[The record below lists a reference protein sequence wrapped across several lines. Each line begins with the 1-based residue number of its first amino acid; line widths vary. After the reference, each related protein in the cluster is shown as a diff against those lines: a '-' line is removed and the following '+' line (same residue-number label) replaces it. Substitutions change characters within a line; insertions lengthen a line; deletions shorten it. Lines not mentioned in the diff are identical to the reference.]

1 MSVPPPTVIGMST
14 LSPGAEPISRPF
26 PMTEGGWARRRPL
39 RRVTRF
45 GVMVLVCLGG
55 SVLALGTTLS
65 KWSEESS
72 TGELNAIQNT
82 VFLAALVGAVIA
94 VVALRRRHTSPYAVT
109 LVTASLP
116 LILPLDATAALFALA
131 ALLRSRTGRRVWAC
145 VAAVGLATTVALVR
159 DASGATT
166 ESSMLKSMTSTHPP
180 GQAVAVDLSFWV
192 PLIVAAALLGA
203 SVGAGLLMRN
213 RAALVATQGRAAAA
227 QHSSDLLTDRLGRQ
241 AERDLIAREVHD
253 VIGHRLSL
261 LSLHAGGLQVAA
273 GEDQRLSHSAALIRE
288 SAQQA
293 MDDLQSLLRVLREPE
308 ATAFNRTAM
317 PSLSDLPTV
326 IDETVDGGM
335 PVISTIYL
343 SEADEADP
351 ALARAVYRIVQEL
364 LTNARRHAPGAPVR
378 LLVHGGP
385 TEGLRIETANRL
397 TTQHPGP
404 AGNGL
409 TGISERVALW
419 NGTVRHG
426 LDGEQT
432 FRVAVHLPWASAHS
446 ADRMEVPL

>member
-1 MSVPPPTVIGMST
+1 MST

-26 PMTEGGWARRRPL
+26 PVPDAGWARLRPL

-55 SVLALGTTLS
+55 SVLALGTGLTR
-65 KWSEESS
+65 WAEESP
-72 TGELNAIQNT
+72 TGELTAIQST
-82 VFLAALVGAVIA
+82 VFLAALVGAVVA
-94 VVALRRRHTSPYAVT
+94 VVMLRRRHTSPYAVT
-109 LVTASLP
+109 IVTAALP
-116 LILPLDATAALFALA
+116 LFLPLDATAALCALA
-131 ALLRSRTGRRVWAC
+131 ALLRSRSGRLVWAC
-145 VAAVGLATTVALVR
+145 VAAVGLATVVAVLR

-166 ESSMLKSMTSTHPP
+166 ESSMLKSLTSNHPP
-180 GQAVAVDLSFWV
+180 GQAVPVELSVWV
-192 PLIVAAALLGA
+192 PLIVALALVGA
-203 SVGAGLLMRN
+203 SVGAGLLLRN
-213 RAALVATQGRAAAA
+213 RAALVATQGRADAA
-227 QHSSDLLTDRLGRQ
+227 QQSRDVLTDRLGRQ

-273 GEDQRLSHSAALIRE
+273 GEDERLSHSAALIRE

-293 MDDLQSLLRVLREPE
+293 MDDLRSLLRVLREPE
-308 ATAFNRTAM
+308 DTAFNRTAM
-317 PSLSDLPTV
+317 PSLSDLPAV
-326 IDETVDGGM
+326 VDETVDSGM

-378 LLVHGGP
+378 LLVQGGP
-385 TEGLRIETANRL
+385 TEGIRIETANRL

-404 AGNGL
+404 PGNGL

-419 NGTVRHG
+419 EGTVRHG
-426 LDGEQT
+426 LDGDET
-432 FRVAVHLPWASAHS
+432 FRVAVHLPWASAQS
-446 ADRMEVPL
+446 ADRMEVHL